1 MGVPV
6 GTNLPDDDIYNTKF
20 LDLCKG
26 LNLDKNAASRAWE
39 TYMAVKENYS
49 LDGDPSHWLA
59 CAIYVACR
67 NVTEH
72 TVGDSETLIEG
83 NLVSL
88 TRLLRLCNI
97 SLIHFIGKSKK
108 WADMINMPPELRRKI
123 DKLEKNFA
131 VSMVIFK
138 KFQPIFGAMF
148 NMTKDEQTK
157 TRYSKKQKVTCS
169 ASKLF
174 EFCWTLFVVAKSEFP
189 DLSENLVN
197 SYHLLLACCD
207 YVYTNVLI
215 ADLRDILNKSFGG
228 LPHDFESTSYVSPSK
243 PICVIDYLCQQYD
256 GITTDAKV
264 IKEYFWKTNL
274 KKLIE
279 RKVLKGDPDLNL
291 LLDVV
296 NFDFNY
302 KAINKR
308 YEQYVLSVGEFDER
322 IFLSENANIEIGAS
336 NECTTEDLAKEMKNQ
351 KNNLFN
357 QQTPLTGRNHLKPKI
372 DLSDES
378 TPVKNASEMV
388 FKIQSILADCLP
400 YPSDKLY
407 TLLKSCSTTLK
418 SEIEDLINTLGIKF
432 CSQYSQVD
440 HNSALHNDFAEKR
453 LIMAKIW
460 FYKLF
465 ENIIAKEAKN
475 PKYDIKNLI
484 CHTVFHETLFACC
497 LEMVIFACNSQRAF
511 PWVLNA
517 LQIHPYHFYKVIEV
531 IVRVEDKLPRD
542 MIKHLNRVEEQVLD
556 SLSWQSESP
565 LWDLINKNNKLI
577 PHYDDIAL
585 VSVAGGG
592 AQVSN
597 LNHKIENNRFA
608 HKDSPVSDRFISPA
622 PGQQHIKMGKQITV
636 NENRQYFSVSSR
648 NNGVSLPTVT
658 GPLKKIGTLGLFF
671 RKFYNLASVRMQD
684 LCYQL
689 SINDEDL
696 MRKIWTCFEHVII
709 EHTDMMRDRHLDQ
722 ILMCTIYIIC
732 RVVNLN
738 LSFQAIM
745 KCYRTQ
751 PQSASHIYRSVLIT
765 PRNPS
770 QEHIENNGAQRDT
783 EQRIDLIKFYNTIF
797 VQIVRDNA
805 LKYSTNSNNDNLT
818 LSPLPATKTQ
828 LQSPTTRRVN
838 DRLPIFIRKLEAQAS
853 PIKSPI
859 RPLSY
864 CINQSPKKDL
874 ENINMITM
882 RAITKKRNIS
892 DGHHDGPIVKQK
904 TPSPPV
910 ITKRLQGLLEERME
924 HNTDK

>member
-6 GTNLPDDDIYNTKF
+6 GTVHDEDVYNGKY
-20 LDLCKG
+20 LELCKG
-26 LNLDKNAASRAWE
+26 LNLDKNAANRAWE
-39 TYMAVKENYS
+39 TYQTVRENYS
-49 LDGDPSHWLA
+49 LDGDVSHWLA

-72 TVGDSETLIEG
+72 TVGDTETLIEG

-108 WADMINMPPELRRKI
+108 WADMINMPTELRRKI

-138 KFQPIFGAMF
+138 KFQPIFTAMF
-148 NMTKDEQTK
+148 NNIKDDQSK
-157 TRYSKKQKVTCS
+157 FRFSKKQKVTCS
-169 ASKLF
+169 AAKLF

-189 DLSENLVN
+189 NLGENLVN

-207 YVYTNVLI
+207 YVYTNVLM
-215 ADLRDILNKSFGG
+215 ADLRDLLNKSFGG
-228 LPHDFESTSYVSPSK
+228 LPQDFEKASYVPPSK
-243 PICVIDYLCQQYD
+243 PFCIIDYLCQHYD

-264 IKEYFWKTNL
+264 IKEYFWKNNL

-279 RKVLKGDPDLNL
+279 KKVLKGDPNLNL
-291 LLDVV
+291 LLDVG

-322 IFLSENANIEIGAS
+322 IFLSDNANNEIGAS
-336 NECTTEDLAKEMKNQ
+336 NECTTDDLAKEMKNQ

-372 DLSDES
+372 DISDES

-388 FKIQSILADCLP
+388 FKIQSILTDCLP
-400 YPSDKLY
+400 YPSDKLN
-407 TLLKSCSTTLK
+407 TLLKSCSEMLK
-418 SEIEDLINTLGIKF
+418 NEIDNLIKILGNKF
-432 CSQYSQVD
+432 CTQYCKV
-440 HNSALHNDFAEKR
+440 NSALNHDFAKKR
-453 LIMAKIW
+453 LIMAKTW

-475 PKYDIKNLI
+475 PKYDIKTLI
-484 CHTVFHETLFACC
+484 CHSVFHETLFACC
-497 LEMVIFACNSQRAF
+497 LEMVMFAYNTERPF
-511 PWVLNA
+511 PWVLDA

-542 MIKHLNRVEEQVLD
+542 MVKHLNSVEEQVLD
-556 SLSWQSESP
+556 SLSWQSKSP
-565 LWDLINKNNKLI
+565 LWDLIDKNHKVI
-577 PHYDDIAL
+577 PHYEDIAL
-585 VSVAGGG
+585 VTISGG
-592 AQVSN
+592 APTSN
-597 LNHKIENNRFA
+597 VNQMIENNRLT

-622 PGQQHIKMGKQITV
+622 PGQNAIKVVKPNSM
-636 NENRQYFSVSSR
+636 NENRQYIPIAPK
-648 NNGVSLPTVT
+648 NNSASLPIVT

-696 MRKIWTCFEHVII
+696 IRKIWTCFEYVII
-709 EHTDMMRDRHLDQ
+709 EHTNMMCDRHLDQ

-732 RVVNLN
+732 RVVNWN
-738 LSFQAIM
+738 LSFQNIM

-751 PQSASHIYRSVLIT
+751 PQSASHIYRSVLISS
-765 PRNPS
+765 RNSS
-770 QEHIENNGAQRDT
+770 QNHVQSEGQNS

-797 VQIVRDNA
+797 VQVVKDNA
-805 LKYSTNSNNDNLT
+805 LKYSTNSIDLT
-818 LSPLPATKTQ
+818 LSPLPAIKTQ

-838 DRLPIFIRKLEAQAS
+838 DRLPIYIRKLEAQVS

-859 RPLSY
+859 KPLSY

-882 RAITKKRNIS
+882 RTIPKKRNIT
-892 DGHHDGPIVKQK
+892 DEHVNGPIAKQK

-910 ITKRLQGLLEERME
+910 IAKRLQGLLEERME